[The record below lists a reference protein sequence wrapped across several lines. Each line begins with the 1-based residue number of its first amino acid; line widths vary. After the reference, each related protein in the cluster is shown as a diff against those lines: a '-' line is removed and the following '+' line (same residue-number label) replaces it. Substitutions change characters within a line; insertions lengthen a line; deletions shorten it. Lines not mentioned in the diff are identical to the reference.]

1 MNFFFFIF
9 KPLTLPPEMTA
20 KNPYAEVVRGRAR
33 KMLKRSSSLA
43 RDSDSDPDEVLVHE
57 TPSPER
63 PSPKIVRSQAF
74 VIPDDI
80 SKEAIYMELQAA
92 MDRIRALEAISA
104 LSLAKLKQFEDR
116 MTVLPVR
123 VDSVVDSVIAHSQRL
138 DVHDLQLACVAAPR
152 PPPLPFFLPIPA
164 SPASALTDT
173 SQP

>member
-1 MNFFFFIF
+1 
-9 KPLTLPPEMTA
+9 MTA

-43 RDSDSDPDEVLVHE
+43 RDSDSDPDEVLVRE

-80 SKEAIYMELQAA
+80 SKEAIYAELQAA
-92 MDRIRALEAISA
+92 WDQIRALNA
-104 LSLAKLKQFEDR
+104 LVACNMAKLKQFEDR

-123 VDSVVDSVIAHSQRL
+123 VDSVVDSVIAHSRRL
-138 DVHDLQLACVAAPR
+138 DVHDLQLAYVAAPR

-164 SPASALTDT
+164 SPASQPTQPLTP